1 MPLEYD
7 SNDLVTDIGNA
18 FCYDPEAEGL
28 ENIVK
33 FLTDDKYR
41 NNFFTE
47 VAEFKEQV
55 KELAGIA
62 WDAIHNKGVEVYT
75 AVSNFFSNIAALF
88 RGQGTEKG
96 KSAAIYF
103 EELSETVKTLDTK
116 AALNKEVKQVTSELQ
131 ASMGERSASA
141 PPRPISPAP
150 TTGQKR

>member
-62 WDAIHNKGVEVYT
+62 WDAIHNKGVEGLYRC
-75 AVSNFFSNIAALF
+75 IELLF
-88 RGQGTEKG
+88 
-96 KSAAIYF
+96 
-103 EELSETVKTLDTK
+103 
-116 AALNKEVKQVTSELQ
+116 
-131 ASMGERSASA
+131 
-141 PPRPISPAP
+141 
-150 TTGQKR
+150 